1 MEEEWRVLDAEERVL
16 SLGGWGGIR
25 QRGVEAG
32 LGEVLVAGLMVSE
45 GKVRGTG
52 KR

>member
-1 MEEEWRVLDAEERVL
+1 MEGARC
-16 SLGGWGGIR
+16 GGASPLPWGMGGDQAAR
-25 QRGVEAG
+25 SGG
-32 LGEVLVAGLMVSE
+32 GMGEVLVAGLMVSE